1 MPPRSHGNAIFE
13 IGLPMKI
20 LLLLIL
26 MPIDL
31 AWAEGIGAMAER
43 VRGEIAGI
51 AALLGTASF
60 LFGLLMAMLA
70 IWRFMAH
77 GRDPMRYPLG
87 DAIWRVTAA
96 AMFLALPE
104 LLGVGVGTFFG
115 QDATILDASG
125 SGVSGSIG
133 F

>member
-1 MPPRSHGNAIFE
+1 
-13 IGLPMKI
+13 MKLI
-20 LLLLIL
+20 LFLLLTLPDHAL
-26 MPIDL
+26 
-31 AWAEGIGAMAER
+31 AEGVGAMAER

-60 LFGLLMAMLA
+60 LFGLLMAMLG

-96 AMFLALPE
+96 AMFIALPE

-115 QDATILDASG
+115 SDASVLDASG
-125 SGVSGSIG
+125 SGVSNSLG